1 MTYNYNR
8 LWKLLIDKGMAKHKC
23 AYRRKSVQIYLL
35 KCESANLLQWKALQR
50 LQSP

>member
-8 LWKLLIDKGMAKHKC
+8 LWKLLIDKGMAKTQMC
-23 AYRRKSVQIYLL
+23 LQAESVQIYLL